1 MRELYATMS
10 DDQKKEVVLPYDHGG
25 KSPTRLRMY
34 NRPIGDK
41 AIGRV
46 YTRPQQELVERILK
60 AMCADDEGYR
70 RLSRGGKF
78 DAGSMLN
85 CGAHIFG
92 DPSDKKP
99 YAWMFT
105 GHHLTIRC
113 DGNFADGVAWAG
125 PLYYGHSP
133 HGYSKDNVF
142 FYQTQSVTSL
152 FEGLTAKQREQATV
166 KGNPGEGEAGFKPA
180 RKAGVTFTDLSKDQ
194 RELVEKVMADLL
206 SPFRKEDGNEV
217 MAILKANGG
226 LEKLSLG
233 YYEDAR
239 MKDGEPWHFW
249 RLEGPGFIWNYR
261 ILPHVHCYVRIAK
274 QA

>member
-1 MRELYATMS
+1 MQEHEQPYCPECDDFQETDGPDRRAFLRVAGLGTASLLGLGAVRGLRAEEKGKAAERASKPAEELVRELYATMS

-92 DPSDKKP
+92 DPATRSRTP
-99 YAWMFT
+99 
-105 GHHLTIRC
+105 GC
-113 DGNFADGVAWAG
+113 
-125 PLYYGHSP
+125 SP
-133 HGYSKDNVF
+133 
-142 FYQTQSVTSL
+142 
-152 FEGLTAKQREQATV
+152 
-166 KGNPGEGEAGFKPA
+166 
-180 RKAGVTFTDLSKDQ
+180 
-194 RELVEKVMADLL
+194 
-206 SPFRKEDGNEV
+206 
-217 MAILKANGG
+217 AIT
-226 LEKLSLG
+226 
-233 YYEDAR
+233 
-239 MKDGEPWHFW
+239 
-249 RLEGPGFIWNYR
+249 
-261 ILPHVHCYVRIAK
+261 
-274 QA
+274 